1 MTKENPSSSKEHD
14 IQCICKFSSLVIRLI
29 VINTISVS
37 SVFTFFLHQLHVY
50 IIKST
55 PVLFGKEEI
64 KLTIFFTCT
73 CSCQA
78 LSYTLQIEV
87 VEQCIV

>member
-29 VINTISVS
+29 VNTISVS

-64 KLTIFFTCT
+64 KLTIFFFTCT

-78 LSYTLQIEV
+78 LSYTLQLK
-87 VEQCIV
+87 